1 MTAKTKKTT
10 VINRWAF
17 TLIEMLIVIAIIA
30 MLLSIMIPCLSSA
43 KKHCQAVV
51 CRSNICQL
59 YIANIGY
66 TISND
71 DYCVLAGSDLVFHDD
86 GSPSNGGCH
95 RWHGT
100 RQSDGASAD
109 ASKNTSDAT
118 KGPLSLYL
126 AGGEVKQ
133 CPANVKYYT
142 DGIEAFEAGCGGYGY
157 NSVGVGSRCYQY
169 NFFSDIRAMKSSMK
183 ITEIENPSEK
193 VMFADTA
200 YVSGGRLI
208 EYSFCEPPMFVLD
221 LGSGIREY
229 PGVVP
234 SIHFRHLGKTNV
246 VWCDGNVSAEK
257 LDLPQE
263 AKRKTEE
270 LRIGWFGPDDNAL
283 FRPWD

>member
-1 MTAKTKKTT
+1 MTTKIKGTI
-10 VINRWAF
+10 VINRRAF
-17 TLIEMLIVIAIIA
+17 TLIEMLVVIAIIA
-30 MLLSIMIPCLSSA
+30 MLLSIMMPCLSSA

-51 CRSNICQL
+51 CRSNIRQL
-59 YIANIGY
+59 YIANTSY
-66 TISND
+66 TLSND
-71 DYCVLAGSDLVFHDD
+71 DFYVLAGSDLVFHDD
-86 GSPSNGGCH
+86 GIPSNGGYH

-109 ASKNTSDAT
+109 VQENTSDAT

-142 DGIEAFEAGCGGYGY
+142 EGIKAFEAGCGGYGY

-169 NFFSDIRAMKSSMK
+169 NLISDIRAMKSSMK
-183 ITEIENPSEK
+183 TTEIENPAEK
-193 VMFADTA
+193 VMFTDTA
-200 YVSGGRLI
+200 YVSGGQLI

-221 LGSGIREY
+221 LGSGTREY

-246 VWCDGNVSAEK
+246 VWCDGHVSAEK
-257 LDLPQE
+257 LDFPESVKDKPEQF
-263 AKRKTEE
+263 
-270 LRIGWFGPDDNAL
+270 RIGWFGPKDNAL
-283 FRPWD
+283 FRPRD